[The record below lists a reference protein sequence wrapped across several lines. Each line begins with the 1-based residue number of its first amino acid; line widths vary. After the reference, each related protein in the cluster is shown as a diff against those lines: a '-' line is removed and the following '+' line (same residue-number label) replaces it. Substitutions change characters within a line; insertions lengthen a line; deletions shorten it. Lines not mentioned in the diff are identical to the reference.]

1 MSIRRT
7 QLNTLCI
14 TLAKQQSFRFGNK
27 KPPSGGFFNCVQQ
40 LAKMETIGPEI
51 PY

>member
-7 QLNTLCI
+7 QLNMLCI
-14 TLAKQQSFRFGNK
+14 TPAKQQSIGFGNK

-40 LAKMETIGPEI
+40 WAELETIEP
-51 PY
+51 